1 MNVQTIM
8 IIGGVALVI
17 TATIGVI
24 ALLKA
29 QKTKKDLED
38 FVKLAHERGWIKVEP
53 AQASATTAEQP
64 AAAKKA

>member
-1 MNVQTIM
+1 MNTQTF
-8 IIGGVALVI
+8 IIVGGVALLI
-17 TATIGVI
+17 TATVAVI

-53 AQASATTAEQP
+53 AP
-64 AAAKKA
+64 AAPAAEKAA